1 MNTENRYYIVL
12 DLEMCQ
18 VPKAKK
24 TKEYHYKNEIIQI
37 GAVKLNKD
45 FAEVSRFSTF
55 VKPQFGYVDS
65 FIEELTGISQQNV
78 ENAPVFEDAIREFL
92 NWVDD
97 ENAVMVSWSRSDLKQ
112 FKIEINGKG
121 ITTGELDRYFDS
133 WIDCQELFGIATNAS
148 ASWGLERAIFAA
160 NIVAEGHM
168 HDGLADAVNT
178 ASLFRLIKTQPDFK
192 LIDIYESLRHEEVEH
207 LSFSM
212 GSLFEGLNLQFA

>member
-1 MNTENRYYIVL
+1 MNSNSRYYIVL

-18 VPKAKK
+18 VPKANR

-45 FAEVSRFSTF
+45 FSEVSRFSTF
-55 VKPQFGYVDS
+55 VKPVFGFVDL
-65 FIEELTGISQQNV
+65 FIEELTGISQKNV
-78 ENAPVFEDAIREFL
+78 ENAPVFENALNEFL

-97 ENAVMVSWSRSDLKQ
+97 DNAVMVSWSRSDLHM
-112 FKIEINGKG
+112 FRNEIRGKG
-121 ITTGELDRYFDS
+121 ITSGIMDKYFES
-133 WIDCQELFGIATNAS
+133 WMDCQEMFGIATNAS
-148 ASWGLERAIFAA
+148 SSWGLERAIYAT
-160 NIVAEGHM
+160 NIVAEGNM

-178 ASLFRLIKTQPDFK
+178 ASLFRLIQTQPDFK
-192 LIDIYESLRHEEVEH
+192 LVDVYESLRHEEVEH